1 MFARRPERNALLDNA
16 QPPADPP
23 TPTRPQ
29 LNHFHSISIS
39 DLDASD
45 RSPQCYAALLVSAYF
60 VLGVLYYSYLAAP
73 EKFTLIDA
81 LYFTVVTITTVGY
94 GDVNDNYKINDT
106 SQDKFFTAL
115 FVLLGVGIIGAAVGV
130 VLSAILDRED
140 ELAERLSRQQT
151 TETVRRRPSLLGKK
165 ALSPAQ
171 AKCVVSAAQ
180 LVLVLL
186 GGTLIFERL
195 EKVSL
200 LTAFYW
206 CCVSVTTVGYGDVA
220 PETFA
225 GKAFACVFLLVGTVL
240 MAKSLGDI
248 AGLPLEARRKRLEKK
263 VLEQYGD
270 HLDGEEFAEILRYAH
285 SQGLCDSATSC
296 SRTEFVLSM
305 LLKLDKVD
313 REAIQQCVAAFNGL
327 DRDHS
332 GRLDAGDVLAAADA
346 VV

>member
-1 MFARRPERNALLDNA
+1 
-16 QPPADPP
+16 
-23 TPTRPQ
+23 
-29 LNHFHSISIS
+29 

-45 RSPQCYAALLVSAYF
+45 RSPQCYAALLVVAYF

-94 GDVNDNYKINDT
+94 GDVNGDYKLVDT

-186 GGTLIFERL
+186 GGTLIFEHL
-195 EKVSL
+195 ENVSL

-206 CCVSVTTVGYGDVA
+206 CCVSVTTVGYGD
-220 PETFA
+220 
-225 GKAFACVFLLVGTVL
+225 
-240 MAKSLGDI
+240 
-248 AGLPLEARRKRLEKK
+248 
-263 VLEQYGD
+263 
-270 HLDGEEFAEILRYAH
+270 
-285 SQGLCDSATSC
+285 
-296 SRTEFVLSM
+296 
-305 LLKLDKVD
+305 
-313 REAIQQCVAAFNGL
+313 
-327 DRDHS
+327 
-332 GRLDAGDVLAAADA
+332 
-346 VV
+346 

>member
-23 TPTRPQ
+23 TPPRQ
-29 LNHFHSISIS
+29 LQHFHSISIS

-45 RSPQCYAALLVSAYF
+45 RSPQCYAALLVLAYF

-94 GDVNDNYKINDT
+94 GDVNGDYKLVDT
-106 SQDKFFTAL
+106 SQDKLFTAL

-195 EKVSL
+195 EHVSL

-285 SQGLCDSATSC
+285 SQGLCDSAV
-296 SRTEFVLSM
+296 RTGVRSPGQRPLGA
-305 LLKLDKVD
+305 LG
-313 REAIQQCVAAFNGL
+313 C
-327 DRDHS
+327 
-332 GRLDAGDVLAAADA
+332 GRRPGGGRRRRVT
-346 VV
+346 